1 MVIATMQQWVWI
13 GVIGIMRRCL
23 QKNDGDREE

>member
-13 GVIGIMRRCL
+13 GVIGIMRCL
-23 QKNDGDREE
+23 RKNDGDREE